1 MSAHFFE
8 TSARSAIGLV
18 RQGNEDS
25 AFASAQLIAVADGMG
40 GHAAGEVASRIA
52 VKVLEK
58 LAPTLTAQ
66 EIDEDSVEDL
76 LMHSLHSID
85 AEIAAVADEEIEK
98 RGMGTTLTALLIR
111 DNHIALLHVGDS
123 RCYRLRGNTLEQLS
137 NDHTVIQEL
146 LDQGAISQAEAADH
160 PQRSMLTQALRG
172 DGDVTPVLQMYEVK
186 KGDRYLLCSD
196 GLSGVLTD
204 KEIKV
209 GLGLSTGDMTV
220 GDMGS
225 KIRRAYTV
233 MGDSVNL
240 GARLEGITRYYGVGI
255 LVSEATQAASH
266 GIVYREIDIV
276 RVKGK
281 DNPIRIYEPLAL
293 ETDISNDTLTR
304 LHEWQ
309 AVLVH
314 FYAQAWKDAEHGL
327 IVAHAVTDEATDNRS
342 LQPMAEA
349 ACAAL
354 GAGPAPTGAAGAP
367 HGVGLHPARA
377 GGPGVQRSGSQRHIV
392 TMRRCRRPAPRRT

>member
-111 DNHIALLHVGDS
+111 DNRIALLHVGDS

-209 GLGLSTGDMTV
+209 GLKKSDKDEAVKFLNDATYINGAPDNVTILIADISDKSTTP
-220 GDMGS
+220 S
-225 KIRRAYTV
+225 LL
-233 MGDSVNL
+233 L
-240 GARLEGITRYYGVGI
+240 GA
-255 LVSEATQAASH
+255 
-266 GIVYREIDIV
+266 
-276 RVKGK
+276 
-281 DNPIRIYEPLAL
+281 
-293 ETDISNDTLTR
+293 
-304 LHEWQ
+304 
-309 AVLVH
+309 
-314 FYAQAWKDAEHGL
+314 
-327 IVAHAVTDEATDNRS
+327 AHD
-342 LQPMAEA
+342 
-349 ACAAL
+349 
-354 GAGPAPTGAAGAP
+354 
-367 HGVGLHPARA
+367 
-377 GGPGVQRSGSQRHIV
+377 
-392 TMRRCRRPAPRRT
+392 

>member
-52 VKVLEK
+52 VQVLQK
-58 LAPTLTAQ
+58 LAPTLSA
-66 EIDEDSVEDL
+66 EDIDEDSVEDL

-85 AEIAAVADEEIEK
+85 AEIAAVTDEDVEK

-111 DNHIALLHVGDS
+111 DSRIALLHVGDS

-146 LDQGAISQAEAADH
+146 LDQGAISEAEAAEH

-172 DGDVTPVLQMYEVK
+172 DGDVTPVLQIYEIK

-209 GLGLSTGDMTV
+209 GLKKSDKDEAIKFLNDATYINGAPDNVTILIADISDKSTTP
-220 GDMGS
+220 S
-225 KIRRAYTV
+225 IL
-233 MGDSVNL
+233 L
-240 GARLEGITRYYGVGI
+240 GA
-255 LVSEATQAASH
+255 
-266 GIVYREIDIV
+266 
-276 RVKGK
+276 
-281 DNPIRIYEPLAL
+281 
-293 ETDISNDTLTR
+293 
-304 LHEWQ
+304 
-309 AVLVH
+309 
-314 FYAQAWKDAEHGL
+314 
-327 IVAHAVTDEATDNRS
+327 AHD
-342 LQPMAEA
+342 
-349 ACAAL
+349 
-354 GAGPAPTGAAGAP
+354 
-367 HGVGLHPARA
+367 
-377 GGPGVQRSGSQRHIV
+377 
-392 TMRRCRRPAPRRT
+392 

>member
-25 AFASAQLIAVADGMG
+25 GFVSPQLIAVADGMG

-52 VKVLEK
+52 VEVLQS
-58 LAPTLTAQ
+58 LSPTLISS
-66 EIDEDSVEDL
+66 EIDKDSIEDL

-85 AEIAAVADEEIEK
+85 SEISAVTDEEIEK

-111 DNHIALLHVGDS
+111 DKFISLLHVGDS

-146 LDQGAISQAEAADH
+146 LDQGAISESEAVDH

-196 GLSGVLTD
+196 GLSGVLTE

-209 GLGLSTGDMTV
+209 GLKKSDKDAAVKFLIDATYVNGAPDNVTV
-220 GDMGS
+220 LIADIS
-225 KIRRAYTV
+225 
-233 MGDSVNL
+233 DSVITPTTLL
-240 GARLEGITRYYGVGI
+240 GA
-255 LVSEATQAASH
+255 
-266 GIVYREIDIV
+266 
-276 RVKGK
+276 
-281 DNPIRIYEPLAL
+281 
-293 ETDISNDTLTR
+293 
-304 LHEWQ
+304 
-309 AVLVH
+309 
-314 FYAQAWKDAEHGL
+314 
-327 IVAHAVTDEATDNRS
+327 AHD
-342 LQPMAEA
+342 
-349 ACAAL
+349 
-354 GAGPAPTGAAGAP
+354 
-367 HGVGLHPARA
+367 
-377 GGPGVQRSGSQRHIV
+377 
-392 TMRRCRRPAPRRT
+392 

>member
-1 MSAHFFE
+1 MSANYFE

-25 AFASAQLIAVADGMG
+25 GFYSPQLIAVADGMG

-52 VKVLEK
+52 VQVLQR
-58 LAPTLTAQ
+58 LAPTLAS
-66 EIDEDSVEDL
+66 ESIDEDSIEDL

-85 AEIAAVADEEIEK
+85 EEITAVTNEDIEK

-111 DNHIALLHVGDS
+111 DHQISLLHVGDS

-146 LDQGAISQAEAADH
+146 LDQGAISEAEAAEH

-209 GLGLSTGDMTV
+209 GLKKTDKNEAIKFLNDATYINGAPDNVTILIADISETPSTT
-220 GDMGS
+220 S
-225 KIRRAYTV
+225 EL
-233 MGDSVNL
+233 L
-240 GARLEGITRYYGVGI
+240 GA
-255 LVSEATQAASH
+255 
-266 GIVYREIDIV
+266 
-276 RVKGK
+276 
-281 DNPIRIYEPLAL
+281 
-293 ETDISNDTLTR
+293 
-304 LHEWQ
+304 
-309 AVLVH
+309 
-314 FYAQAWKDAEHGL
+314 
-327 IVAHAVTDEATDNRS
+327 AHD
-342 LQPMAEA
+342 
-349 ACAAL
+349 
-354 GAGPAPTGAAGAP
+354 
-367 HGVGLHPARA
+367 
-377 GGPGVQRSGSQRHIV
+377 
-392 TMRRCRRPAPRRT
+392 

>member
-52 VKVLEK
+52 VQVLQK
-58 LAPTLTAQ
+58 LAPTLSA
-66 EIDEDSVEDL
+66 EDIDEDSVEDL

-85 AEIAAVADEEIEK
+85 AEIAAVTDEDVEK

-111 DNHIALLHVGDS
+111 DTRIALLHVGDS

-146 LDQGAISQAEAADH
+146 LDQGAISEVEAAEH

-172 DGDVTPVLQMYEVK
+172 DGDVTPVLQMYEIK

-209 GLGLSTGDMTV
+209 GLKKSDKDEAVKFLNDATYINGAPDNVTILIADISDKSTT
-220 GDMGS
+220 S
-225 KIRRAYTV
+225 SIL
-233 MGDSVNL
+233 L
-240 GARLEGITRYYGVGI
+240 GA
-255 LVSEATQAASH
+255 
-266 GIVYREIDIV
+266 
-276 RVKGK
+276 
-281 DNPIRIYEPLAL
+281 
-293 ETDISNDTLTR
+293 
-304 LHEWQ
+304 
-309 AVLVH
+309 
-314 FYAQAWKDAEHGL
+314 
-327 IVAHAVTDEATDNRS
+327 AHD
-342 LQPMAEA
+342 
-349 ACAAL
+349 
-354 GAGPAPTGAAGAP
+354 
-367 HGVGLHPARA
+367 
-377 GGPGVQRSGSQRHIV
+377 
-392 TMRRCRRPAPRRT
+392 

>member
-25 AFASAQLIAVADGMG
+25 GFFSPQLIAVADGMG

-52 VKVLEK
+52 VQVLQRLTPV
-58 LAPTLTAQ
+58 LAA
-66 EIDEDSVEDL
+66 ESIDEDSVEDL

-85 AEIAAVADEEIEK
+85 EEITAVTNEDIEK

-111 DNHIALLHVGDS
+111 NNQISLLHVGDS

-146 LDQGAISQAEAADH
+146 LDQGAISEAEAAEH

-209 GLGLSTGDMTV
+209 GLKISDKDEAVKFLNDATYINGAPDNVTILIADISETSSTASTL
-220 GDMGS
+220 
-225 KIRRAYTV
+225 
-233 MGDSVNL
+233 L
-240 GARLEGITRYYGVGI
+240 GA
-255 LVSEATQAASH
+255 
-266 GIVYREIDIV
+266 
-276 RVKGK
+276 
-281 DNPIRIYEPLAL
+281 
-293 ETDISNDTLTR
+293 
-304 LHEWQ
+304 
-309 AVLVH
+309 
-314 FYAQAWKDAEHGL
+314 
-327 IVAHAVTDEATDNRS
+327 AHD
-342 LQPMAEA
+342 
-349 ACAAL
+349 
-354 GAGPAPTGAAGAP
+354 
-367 HGVGLHPARA
+367 
-377 GGPGVQRSGSQRHIV
+377 
-392 TMRRCRRPAPRRT
+392 

>member
-25 AFASAQLIAVADGMG
+25 AFTSAQLIAVADGMG

-52 VKVLEK
+52 VQVLQK
-58 LAPTLTAQ
+58 LAPTLTAD
-66 EIDEDSVEDL
+66 EIDADSVEDL

-85 AEIAAVADEEIEK
+85 AEIAAVTDEEIEK

-111 DNHIALLHVGDS
+111 DNTIALLHVGDS
-123 RCYRLRGNTLEQLS
+123 RCYRLRGSTLEQLS

-146 LDQGAISQAEAADH
+146 LDQGAISEAEAADH

-209 GLGLSTGDMTV
+209 GLKKSNKDEAVRFLNDATYINGAPDNVTILIADISDTSTTP
-220 GDMGS
+220 S
-225 KIRRAYTV
+225 TL
-233 MGDSVNL
+233 L
-240 GARLEGITRYYGVGI
+240 GA
-255 LVSEATQAASH
+255 
-266 GIVYREIDIV
+266 
-276 RVKGK
+276 
-281 DNPIRIYEPLAL
+281 
-293 ETDISNDTLTR
+293 
-304 LHEWQ
+304 
-309 AVLVH
+309 
-314 FYAQAWKDAEHGL
+314 
-327 IVAHAVTDEATDNRS
+327 AHD
-342 LQPMAEA
+342 
-349 ACAAL
+349 
-354 GAGPAPTGAAGAP
+354 
-367 HGVGLHPARA
+367 
-377 GGPGVQRSGSQRHIV
+377 
-392 TMRRCRRPAPRRT
+392 

>member
-52 VKVLEK
+52 VQVLQK
-58 LAPTLTAQ
+58 LAPTLTAD

-85 AEIAAVADEEIEK
+85 AEIAAVTDEEIEK

-111 DNHIALLHVGDS
+111 DNTIALLHVGDS
-123 RCYRLRGNTLEQLS
+123 RCYRLRGSTLEQLS

-146 LDQGAISQAEAADH
+146 LDQGAISEAEAADH

-209 GLGLSTGDMTV
+209 GLKKSNKDEAVKFLNDATYINGAPDNVTILIADISDTSTTP
-220 GDMGS
+220 S
-225 KIRRAYTV
+225 TL
-233 MGDSVNL
+233 L
-240 GARLEGITRYYGVGI
+240 GA
-255 LVSEATQAASH
+255 
-266 GIVYREIDIV
+266 
-276 RVKGK
+276 
-281 DNPIRIYEPLAL
+281 
-293 ETDISNDTLTR
+293 
-304 LHEWQ
+304 
-309 AVLVH
+309 
-314 FYAQAWKDAEHGL
+314 
-327 IVAHAVTDEATDNRS
+327 AHD
-342 LQPMAEA
+342 
-349 ACAAL
+349 
-354 GAGPAPTGAAGAP
+354 
-367 HGVGLHPARA
+367 
-377 GGPGVQRSGSQRHIV
+377 
-392 TMRRCRRPAPRRT
+392 